1 MDPAAILTQ
10 ALRTAR
16 DIMRD
21 SLGRSR
27 ALAILKLRELLW
39 SAEITTALAASSDN
53 CSAFAIRASRTV
65 LADAAAWPDE
75 TLAALWHILDDPA
88 LDAALGLPHSSRAGR
103 HHRWR

>member
-1 MDPAAILTQ
+1 MDPAAILLTK
-10 ALRTAR
+10 ALRAAQ

-65 LADAAAWPDE
+65 LADPAAWPDE
-75 TLAALWHILDDPA
+75 TLAALWSILDDPA
-88 LDAALGLPHSSRAGR
+88 LDAAPGLPRRPRTG

>member
-1 MDPAAILTQ
+1 MDPAAILTK
-10 ALRTAR
+10 ALRTAQ

-65 LADAAAWPDE
+65 LADTAAWPDE

-88 LDAALGLPHSSRAGR
+88 LHAALGLPHSSRAG
-103 HHRWR
+103 HKHRWR